1 MGFHIV
7 CDEISFA
14 GTAAVISHFK
24 LERKQESIVT
34 PAYWSYTQYSIMT
47 AANSPTY
54 EAFIGQA
61 RLNIRVLLVLIV
73 PSPSYS
79 TPRRS
84 PGTRKHTRRHAT
96 LRMNILWE
104 VSELKKRRSYTRPGT
119 ELSISSVCGQESTG
133 ECHMGSATRRQE
145 R

>member
-61 RLNIRVLLVLIV
+61 RLNIRVLLVHIV

-84 PGTRKHTRRHAT
+84 PGTPKAHTTSCDSANEYTVGSVRVEEKAILHAA
-96 LRMNILWE
+96 RDRVIDI
-104 VSELKKRRSYTRPGT
+104 VRPWARVDG
-119 ELSISSVCGQESTG
+119 
-133 ECHMGSATRRQE
+133 
-145 R
+145 